1 MSKKKRCFLIALICS
16 ILLFAGCT
24 KKYVDAGNMNISSEI
39 NWNSL
44 NYDHS
49 MELLYAENFS
59 VDYYE
64 GGYALITIAESGKYL
79 VVPENKATPSGLDA
93 DIIVLKK
100 PIDNIYLVA
109 TSAMDLFCSL
119 DSLDSIGFTG
129 TNADK
134 WYIQKAKEAVEK
146 GDILYAGK
154 YSAPD
159 YELIVSQGCDLAVES
174 TMLYHTPEV
183 KEKLEEFDI
192 PVMVER
198 SSYEPHPLGRMEWIK
213 LYAVLLGKEE
223 FAEKLMEEQTEK
235 LNEIKID
242 ENSKKTVAFFYISN
256 AGYVNVRKSGDYI
269 SKMIQLAGGNYIFDN
284 LGEEENALSTVN
296 MQMESFYAQAK
307 EADILIYNSTIDGE
321 LENKNDLLEKS
332 PLLKDFRAVQEG
344 NVWCTTKNMFQ
355 ETMSIGDLILDFNT
369 VIQSD
374 SKNKPIQ
381 FLYRLQ

>member
-1 MSKKKRCFLIALICS
+1 MSKKKRCFLIVLSCIV
-16 ILLFAGCT
+16 LLFAGCT
-24 KKYVDAGNMNISSEI
+24 KKYVDAGNMNISSEL

-64 GGYALITIAESGKYL
+64 GGYALITIVDGDKYL
-79 VVPENKATPSGLDA
+79 VVPENKTIPNGLDA
-93 DIIVLKK
+93 DMIVLKK

-129 TNADK
+129 TDADK
-134 WYIQKAKEAVEK
+134 WYIQKAKKAVEN
-146 GDILYAGK
+146 GNILYAGK

-235 LNEIKID
+235 LNSIELD
-242 ENSKKTVAFFYISN
+242 EASEKTVAFFYISN
-256 AGYVNVRKSGDYI
+256 VGYVNVRKSGDYI

-296 MQMESFYAQAK
+296 MQMESFYAKAK

-321 LENKNDLLEKS
+321 LENKNDLLKKS
-332 PLLKDFRAVQEG
+332 PLLKDFKAVQEG

-374 SKNKPIQ
+374 GKNKPLQ
-381 FLYRLQ
+381 FLYRLH

>member
-1 MSKKKRCFLIALICS
+1 MSKKKKYFLIVLIC
-16 ILLFAGCT
+16 IVFLFAGCT
-24 KKYVDAGNMNISSEI
+24 KKYVDAGNMNVLSDVS
-39 NWNSL
+39 WNNL

-49 MELLYAENFS
+49 MELLYAKNFS

-64 GGYALITIAESGKYL
+64 GGYALVTIADGDKYL
-79 VVPENKATPSGLDA
+79 VVPEDKTIPSGLDD

-100 PIDNIYLVA
+100 PINNVYLVA

-134 WYIQKAKEAVEK
+134 WYIQEAKEAVEN
-146 GDILYAGK
+146 GEILYAGK
-154 YSAPD
+154 YNAPD

-183 KEKLEEFDI
+183 KEKLEEFGI

-223 FAEKLMEEQTEK
+223 LAEKLMKEQAEK
-235 LNEIKID
+235 LNSIEINK
-242 ENSKKTVAFFYISN
+242 NSEKTVAFFYISN
-256 AGYVNVRKSGDYI
+256 SGYVNVRKSGDYI
-269 SKMIQLAGGNYIFDN
+269 SKMIQLAGGNYIFDS

-307 EADILIYNSTIDGE
+307 DADILIYNSTIDGE
-321 LENKNDLLEKS
+321 LKNKNDLLKKS
-332 PLLKDFRAVQEG
+332 PLLKDFKAVQEG

-374 SKNKPIQ
+374 SKDKPFQ
-381 FLYRLQ
+381 FLYQLQ